1 MSRSQR
7 ITAATAFV
15 LAAVGLWSVPVAA
28 AADKALNGTYL
39 ATSNGDWAKT
49 NDVFHNEASV
59 RSTWTIRMVC
69 SDAVTCA
76 GTVVSDAGWSADIVI
91 TNGEYVVKREL
102 PGWESCAD
110 GTGRVATGHQRYR
123 FFPVGPDGFVLPGSR
138 VFAGFDK
145 TSGDSGA
152 CSRNERLEIELPF
165 RLEKVD

>member
-1 MSRSQR
+1 MTSRGKFC
-7 ITAATAFV
+7 TATAFG
-15 LAAVGLWSVPVAA
+15 LAVAA
-28 AADKALNGTYL
+28 LAWSPSASATDAALNGTYV

-59 RSTWTIRMVC
+59 RSTWTIRMSC
-69 SDAVTCA
+69 NDAVTCN

-102 PGWESCAD
+102 PGWERCAD

-123 FFPVGPDGFVLPGSR
+123 FFPVGPDGFVRPGSR

-152 CSRNERLEIELPF
+152 CSRNEELEIELPF